1 MATGKRYV
9 HGKLYLTET
18 IPRLLDE
25 MELRLRAHH
34 MCESLWKRHYRTDIH
49 QSSGDWLRLVAKAL
63 LGEGAPSLEAFTA
76 RADRRPGMIVCQ
88 AIQRFKPQELGSSL
102 AWSLI
107 RPLVDGILDEVP
119 GAIDDPQR
127 EETAA
132 QRIRAAMF
140 HANRVIGG
148 FEVPGTYSTTF
159 QIRRHPKGAWEWAT
173 VKSDFLHGETSW
185 HFVTEGPSGTYRCD
199 YLLEIGYEKLPDGT
213 EIAIYRAVSPLPFKI
228 TVYERGTDGEDRE
241 KGMVEVNR
249 PHP

>member
-9 HGKLYLTET
+9 YGKQYLTET
-18 IPRLLDE
+18 IPRLLEE
-25 MELRLRAHH
+25 MWVRLRAHE
-34 MCESLWKRHYRTDIH
+34 MCQGFWKRHYRTDIH
-49 QSSGDWLRLVAKAL
+49 QSPGDWLWLVAKAL
-63 LGEGAPSLEAFTA
+63 LGEQAPSLEEFAA
-76 RADRRPGMIVCQ
+76 RADRRPGLIVCQ
-88 AIQRFKPQELGSSL
+88 AIQHFKPQELGLSL

-132 QRIRAAMF
+132 QRIRTAMF
-140 HANRVIGG
+140 RANRIIGG

-159 QIRRHPKGAWEWAT
+159 QIRRYPKGAWEWAT
-173 VKSDFLHGETSW
+173 VKSDPVYGETSW

-199 YLLEIGYEKLPDGT
+199 YLLEIGYEKLPDET
-213 EIAIYRAVSPLPFKI
+213 EIATYRAISPQPFKI
-228 TVYERGTDGEDRE
+228 TVYERGTDGKDRE
-241 KGMVEVNR
+241 KETVEVNR